1 MNHASQNNN
10 AFTGTRMMR
19 ILNDNFKR
27 LFLGSMSWAH
37 TIIGSH
43 ITR

>member
-37 TIIGSH
+37 T
-43 ITR
+43 TT